1 MELAE
6 VTERGAN
13 KGPLSNEDVDTM
25 GQQDFLNDSWW
36 RSFLNCVLTQRP
48 SYLSRDLD
56 IPTIHQTPAS
66 FIQVR
71 QPSPGALH

>member
-13 KGPLSNEDVDTM
+13 EGPLSNEDVDTM
-25 GQQDFLNDSWW
+25 GQQVLLNDSWW

-48 SYLSRDLD
+48 SYLSRELD
-56 IPTIHQTPAS
+56 IPTTHQTPAS
-66 FIQVR
+66 FIQVC